1 MVSTLLRPLVA
12 PSITSLGTL
21 QPPAFRSLDRIETV
35 DLASIMYCIFPI
47 NKPPPSLNF
56 EIQVLTVACLP
67 HNPSPLRYKIA
78 LSAKK

>member
-21 QPPAFRSLDRIETV
+21 QPPAFRSLNRIETV

-56 EIQVLTVACLP
+56 EIQVPTEACLP
-67 HNPSPLRYKIA
+67 QSLTPML
-78 LSAKK
+78 